1 MSAGMMPALDLPG
14 EATPG
19 QFGPTIRVWFPAAL
33 ARAQN
38 SAVSC
43 TGMPS
48 VITIHSGICAS
59 IASITASLVPDAGT
73 NTTDTSAP
81 VAAMVSATVPNTGT
95 SVPFSSMVWPALRG
109 LVPPTIVV
117 PAASI
122 RAPCL
127 RPSEPVMPWIMT
139 RLWPVRKMAISCSL
153 RQLGRPA
160 RRAVHGSY
168 LLDHADGRVLENAPA
183 LGRVV
188 AVQPDHDRAIH
199 RVAALGEHAHR
210 RDDPVGYRVAGRDPA
225 EDVHEHAAH
234 ARVGQHD
241 LQAVGHDLGGG
252 PAADVEEV
260 GGLDAAERLA
270 GVGHHVQGG
279 HDQACPVADDADL
292 TVQLDVVEVLFL
304 GPRLDRVG
312 VAGVGEPGV
321 LLAERGVVIQRHLAV
336 DREDLAVLGE
346 RHRVDLDQRGVL
358 VGEHGPEAF
367 GQQRG
372 ALGGLGRDTP
382 RRDYL

>member
-19 QFGPTIRVWFPAAL
+19 QFGPMILVRLPAAL

-48 VITIHSGICAS
+48 VITMHSGICAS
-59 IASITASLVPDAGT
+59 MASITASLVPDAGT

-81 VAAMVSATVPNTGT
+81 VSAMVSATVPKTGT
-95 SVPFSSMVWPALRG
+95 PVPPRSTVWPALRG
-109 LVPPTIVV
+109 LVPPTILV
-117 PAASI
+117 PAAII

-139 RLWPVRKMAISCSL
+139 RLWPVRKMATSCSL
-153 RQLGRPA
+153 RGASQFGGPLGRTVH
-160 RRAVHGSY
+160 RRY
-168 LLDHADGRVLENAPA
+168 LLDHADGRLVQDAPA
-183 LGRVV
+183 FGGGVP
-188 AVQPDHDRAIH
+188 VQPDHDRPVHVIPALGQHADGRDDAVGH
-199 RVAALGEHAHR
+199 RVAG
-210 RDDPVGYRVAGRDPA
+210 GDPA
-225 EDVHEHAAH
+225 EDVYEHAAH

-241 LQAVGHDLGGG
+241 LQAVGHDLGGR

-270 GVGHHVQGG
+270 GVSHHVQGG
-279 HDQACPVADDADL
+279 HDQAGAVADDADL
-292 TVQLDVVEVLFL
+292 AVELDVVEVLL
-304 GPRLDRVG
+304 DGPGLDRVD

-321 LLAERGVVIQRHLAV
+321 ILAERGVVIQGHLAV
-336 DREDLAVLGE
+336 DRKDLAVLGE
-346 RHRVDLDQRGVL
+346 RHGVDLDQGGVL
-358 VGEHGPEAF
+358 VGEHGP
-367 GQQRG
+367 
-372 ALGGLGRDTP
+372 
-382 RRDYL
+382 

>member
-19 QFGPTIRVWFPAAL
+19 QFGPMILVRWPAAP

-48 VITIHSGICAS
+48 VMTMHSGICAS

-139 RLWPVRKMAISCSL
+139 RLWPVRKIAISCPL
-153 RQLGRPA
+153 RGQFRGPA
-160 RRAVHGSY
+160 GRAVHRAD
-168 LLDHADGRVLENAPA
+168 LLDDADRRLVQDAPS
-183 LGRVV
+183 LGGVV
-188 AVQPDHDRAIH
+188 PVEADHDRAVHLLAAFGQHADRRHDPVGH
-199 RVAALGEHAHR
+199 RVAG
-210 RDDPVGYRVAGRDPA
+210 GDPA
-225 EDVHEHAAH
+225 EHVDQDAAH
-234 ARVGQHD
+234 ARVRQDD
-241 LQAVGHDLGGG
+241 LQAVRHHLGRGT
-252 PAADVEEV
+252 AADVQEV
-260 GGLDAAERLA
+260 RGADPAER
-270 GVGHHVQGG
+270 
-279 HDQACPVADDADL
+279 
-292 TVQLDVVEVLFL
+292 
-304 GPRLDRVG
+304 RSR
-312 VAGVGEPGV
+312 
-321 LLAERGVVIQRHLAV
+321 
-336 DREDLAVLGE
+336 
-346 RHRVDLDQRGVL
+346 
-358 VGEHGPEAF
+358 
-367 GQQRG
+367 
-372 ALGGLGRDTP
+372 
-382 RRDYL
+382 